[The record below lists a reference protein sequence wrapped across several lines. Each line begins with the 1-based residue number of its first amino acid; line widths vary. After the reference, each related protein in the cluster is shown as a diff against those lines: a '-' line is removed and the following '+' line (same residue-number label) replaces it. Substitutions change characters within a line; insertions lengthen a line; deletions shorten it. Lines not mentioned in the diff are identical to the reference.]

1 MIPASKKINYLKQP
15 LDYHILYHTYIA
27 DDNNHSEY
35 RTSILSYLEKTG
47 LHILCWFEEWESNN
61 IDAFIKII
69 MNLSNKIK
77 LWAINQTR

>member
-35 RTSILSYLEKTG
+35 RTSILSYLEKKRITYFVLIWG
-47 LHILCWFEEWESNN
+47 
-61 IDAFIKII
+61 
-69 MNLSNKIK
+69 M
-77 LWAINQTR
+77 RV